1 MTKLRS
7 TYKTMNNY
15 FVIGNPI
22 SHSLSPLIHNYWFKK
37 YKIQSIYEK
46 KKLEENDL
54 KAFTDEMRNN
64 KNINGANVTVPFKKK
79 IIPFLDELTSISENT
94 QSVNTIIKKNGK
106 LTGHN
111 TDATAFLETL
121 GEYKRQESNK
131 PLRSLVIGAGGV
143 ASSVIFALEELNNSE
158 STTYIFNRTK
168 INAEKMLID
177 IVRNKKGKYSTMIK
191 PTVLEWGDIPKN
203 LEIVVNTTT
212 VGLKK
217 DENLNLNFSNYKGLE
232 HVLFYD
238 LIYNPK
244 ETSFLSDAKKRG
256 NKIMNGNMMFL
267 LQAKQA
273 FHHWTDVDVEIDDEI
288 LKLLD

>member
-1 MTKLRS
+1 MIRP
-7 TYKTMNNY
+7 
-15 FVIGNPI
+15 G
-22 SHSLSPLIHNYWFKK
+22 
-37 YKIQSIYEK
+37 
-46 KKLEENDL
+46 
-54 KAFTDEMRNN
+54 
-64 KNINGANVTVPFKKK
+64 
-79 IIPFLDELTSISENT
+79 LT
-94 QSVNTIIKKNGK
+94 
-106 LTGHN
+106 
-111 TDATAFLETL
+111 
-121 GEYKRQESNK
+121 
-131 PLRSLVIGAGGV
+131 
-143 ASSVIFALEELNNSE
+143 SSVIFALEELNNSE

-177 IVRNKKGKYSTMIK
+177 IVRNKKGKYSTMIN

-273 FHHWTDVDVEIDDEI
+273 FHH
-288 LKLLD
+288 